1 MRRMYTA
8 SSNCSLFTKKKE
20 KDCSQNIRMN
30 FDQDALCPGNLHSSR
45 FVFRPHPY
53 CYRLCLGMN
62 AAAAAAGKVTSAS
75 EWNQLKK
82 ERESDISPA
91 PALSTDQMQPSH
103 LLQAV
108 NGTHSEERERGSFW
122 ITRTKSGAG
131 LSSNCEYWLLCVSLA
146 VLAMIRY

>member
-8 SSNCSLFTKKKE
+8 SSNCSLFTKKRKRIVV
-20 KDCSQNIRMN
+20 KI
-30 FDQDALCPGNLHSSR
+30 
-45 FVFRPHPY
+45 
-53 CYRLCLGMN
+53 
-62 AAAAAAGKVTSAS
+62 S
-75 EWNQLKK
+75 EWISTKTLCVLVTFILLALYSARTPTAIGSVLAWMLPLLLLAKSPLPVNGTNWRKR
-82 ERESDISPA
+82 ERAIYRPR
-91 PALSTDQMQPSH
+91 PLSTDQMQPSH